1 MFCSRVSYAD
11 VLFFVS
17 LKEREE
23 VSEEVDGWNMLKP
36 DTQNSSDDFLS
47 VSTPF
52 FCDFLCL
59 CGRLKTHN
67 FMHLIK
73 NKIRNGLHMCS
84 CCPFSR
90 PYRCLSTAKAVGN
103 LKQRHDESAA
113 RTF

>member
-1 MFCSRVSYAD
+1 VFCSLVSYAD
-11 VLFFVS
+11 VLFFIS

-59 CGRLKTHN
+59 CGRRIILCILSKTRSETGYIGVAVDPTGV
-67 FMHLIK
+67 FYRK
-73 NKIRNGLHMCS
+73 S
-84 CCPFSR
+84 CR
-90 PYRCLSTAKAVGN
+90 QLEAEA
-103 LKQRHDESAA
+103 
-113 RTF
+113 